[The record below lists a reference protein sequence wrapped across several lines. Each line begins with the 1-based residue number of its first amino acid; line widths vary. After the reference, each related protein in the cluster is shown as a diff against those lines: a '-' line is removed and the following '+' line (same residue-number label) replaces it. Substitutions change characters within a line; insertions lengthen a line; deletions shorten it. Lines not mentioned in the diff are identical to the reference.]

1 MPLILAG
8 IDEAGYG
15 PRLGPLCVG
24 LSVFCIESWNAGD
37 AAPDLWA
44 LLADAVCKE
53 PRDARRRLA
62 IADSKELK
70 RPNTSA
76 HPLEHLERG
85 VRTMLAL
92 LDRAPACDASVFEA
106 LAVEPPAEA
115 WYTSAKSTTLGINN
129 GLIAIAS
136 NFLAGAMERAGVA
149 PLDVR
154 AIAMGEAR
162 FNSLVRDEG
171 TKAAATCECIGQHL
185 HRVLELARALTG
197 EVRIVCDRQG
207 GRTRYAEV
215 LSELVPGSTIRV
227 LEETEARSRYALRP
241 PPNVLDREIIV
252 QFQVEGEAAHLPVAL
267 ASMAAKWVRE
277 LLMARFN
284 AYWAAKLPAL
294 KPTAGYGL
302 DSRRWLQDAKTVLTP
317 ELRGR
322 LVRRA

>member
-24 LSVFCIESWNAGD
+24 LSVFRVESWSTGD
-37 AAPDLWA
+37 IAPDLWT
-44 LLADAVCKE
+44 LLADAVCRE
-53 PRDARRRLA
+53 PRDAKRRLA

-85 VRTMLAL
+85 VRTMLTL
-92 LDRAPACDASVFEA
+92 LDRAPTCDSSAFQA
-106 LAVEPPAEA
+106 LRVDPPAEA
-115 WYTSAKSTTLGINN
+115 WYASPAPRNLSIHAGV
-129 GLIAIAS
+129 IAIAAS
-136 NFLAGAMERAGVA
+136 QIAGSMERAGLL

-162 FNSLVRDEG
+162 FNTLVRDEG
-171 TKAAATCECIGQHL
+171 SKAAATCECIGQHL
-185 HRVLELARALTG
+185 QRVFELARTSTG
-197 EVRIVCDRQG
+197 EVRVVCDRQG
-207 GRTRYAEV
+207 GRTRYAEM
-215 LSELVPGSTIRV
+215 LADLVSGSSVRV
-227 LEETEARSRYALRP
+227 LEETESRSRYALRP
-241 PPNVLDREIIV
+241 PASVLDREIIV

-277 LLMARFN
+277 LLMIRFN

-294 KPTAGYGL
+294 RPTAGYGL
-302 DSRRWLQDAKTVLTP
+302 DSRRWLQDAKTILTP
-317 ELRGR
+317 EIRGR